1 MTDEKLVKFVEE
13 YLANTDKNVV
23 CVATRPGGP
32 AGITLDI
39 ELEYE
44 YYAERGTFKFSEMQE
59 LIYALNRNFDYGFK
73 EFELYD
79 EYHDEGGGGCPT
91 CGYGGAPEVNRKT
104 YRVW

>member
-1 MTDEKLVKFVEE
+1 MTDKELVKFTQN
-13 YLANTDKNVV
+13 YLAETEKKVV
-23 CVATRPGGP
+23 HVTARPGGP

-44 YYAERGTFKFSEMQE
+44 YYSDRGTFKFSEMQE
-59 LIYALNRNFDYGFK
+59 LIHALNRNFDYGFK

-79 EYHDEGGGGCPT
+79 EYHEEGGGGCDT
-91 CGYGGAPEVNRKT
+91 CGYGGAPDVYRKT